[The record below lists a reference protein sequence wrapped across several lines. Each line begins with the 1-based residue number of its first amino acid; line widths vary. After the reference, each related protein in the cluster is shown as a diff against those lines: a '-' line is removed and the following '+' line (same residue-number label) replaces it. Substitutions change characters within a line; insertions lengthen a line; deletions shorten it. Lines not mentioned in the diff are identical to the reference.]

1 MKKLIS
7 LIIAI
12 ALVVCLLPVM
22 ASAEVVTGI
31 GLEATASGYVGDY
44 VWLQPEYI
52 GGDEWPADLV
62 WTSSDPTIV
71 EVSGSNW
78 SCDCNLLAP
87 GTATVTVTAGTL
99 SASCEITAVAPD
111 VLTLD
116 TPLKVTAAGYASH
129 TATFTAAEAGTY
141 TIYVPTSDGQ
151 IAGYVDYS
159 MGYADFASDST
170 GTLMTAAVELAAGE
184 TCTVH
189 SNAYQEEATNYELLV
204 IKTPARTG
212 LTLSKESIEL
222 KHMSGN
228 PDYDQIEI
236 LPEPITAAIS
246 GDFTWKILNENVAI
260 IGYAW
265 GNYCAVES
273 VAVGSTVL
281 EVYDAE
287 QTLIAS
293 IPVVVKDAMEDAQEI
308 VWGVEYDMDA
318 EDTVFT
324 FTPAV
329 TDTYTFQSTGDA
341 SGDPYMSIVEMDQTS
356 FNTLFYFDDYDNS
369 YNFYGEA
376 ALTAGKEYVILISN
390 YRNQASFTFSMKGT
404 AASDPGY
411 DLKKVAA
418 KPASCAAEGNIEY
431 YECQKTGILF
441 ANAEATKLAGD
452 VTIAKVAHK
461 LDKVAA
467 VAATS
472 EKEGNVAHE
481 KCSVCGAL
489 FVEGKEVKAAD
500 VAIAKLDNAST
511 GDTTMLVPVMAL
523 LVLSALGLGI
533 TAVARKKA

>member
-99 SASCEITAVAPD
+99 SASCEITAVAPK

-116 TPLKVTAAGYASH
+116 APLELDSRTF
-129 TATFTAAEAGTY
+129 ATFTPAEAGTY
-141 TIYVPTSDGQ
+141 TIYAPEANCDVGGYIQTDTAYNEFDTTTDG
-151 IAGYVDYS
+151 
-159 MGYADFASDST
+159 
-170 GTLMTAAVELAAGE
+170 LMRTATITLAAGE
-184 TCTVH
+184 VCSIYTY
-189 SNAYQEEATNYELLV
+189 AYTYTEEEINYKLV
-204 IKTPARTG
+204 AVKTPALEGLALNTDTVELVYVSPSVYDTG
-212 LTLSKESIEL
+212 YVYL
-222 KHMSGN
+222 N
-228 PDYDQIEI
+228 PT
-236 LPEPITAAIS
+236 PITAAMPANL
-246 GDFTWKILNENVAI
+246 TWKMKDETVATV
-260 IGYAW
+260 GYDFA
-265 GNYCAVES
+265 GFCYFEALKAGE
-273 VAVGSTVL
+273 TVL
-281 EVYDAE
+281 EVYDGE
-287 QTLIAS
+287 TLIDS
-293 IPVVVKDAMEDAQEI
+293 VQIVVKTAADVAQPLY
-308 VWGVEYDMDA
+308 WGVEYDIDTA
-318 EDTVFT
+318 ETQVFMY
-324 FTPAV
+324 TPSV
-329 TDTYTFQSTGDA
+329 TDTYTFQSFREKDEA
-341 SGDPYMSIVEMDQTS
+341 DPYVEILVKEQDEWI
-356 FNTLFYFDDYDNS
+356 TLDDFDDYDELD
-369 YNFYGEA
+369 FYGEIQ
-376 ALTAGKEYVILISN
+376 LKKDTEYMIVVTTLN
-390 YRNQASFTFSMKGT
+390 ERPGYAFSMKGT

-489 FVEGKEVKAAD
+489 VLEGKEVKAAD